1 TPMRAHLENGL
12 AAHVASDTGERVVVH
27 LPEGASGRLIL
38 ADAYYPGW
46 TASVDG
52 HAVPIERYAGYLRA
66 VSLPPGGRV
75 VVFEYQPRWLVPAAL
90 VNGAALLLTLTLALL
105 TPLRALRRLI
115 RRQSAPSAG
124 VALASD
130 TQS

>member
-1 TPMRAHLENGL
+1 
-12 AAHVASDTGERVVVH
+12 

-52 HAVPIERYAGYLRA
+52 HAIPIERYADYLRA
-66 VSLPPGGRV
+66 VSLPPGAKV
-75 VVFEYQPRWLVPAAL
+75 VVFEYQPRWLIPAAL

-105 TPLRALRRLI
+105 SPLRALRRIL
-115 RRQSAPSAG
+115 RRQPAPSG
-124 VALASD
+124 GIGLAPD